1 MNAGPR
7 HRSGKATASGHGHP
21 NQRHPDGYDRPDRA
35 LLSQAYFLVPELPA
49 QGPFVLDGAEGRHAA
64 TVRRLRIGESLML
77 ADGNGGQAAAVVTA
91 VGRGELTLDV
101 APAEFRAPPA
111 VQLTLVQAV
120 PKGDRG
126 ELAVELATEAGIDS
140 VVPWSAERCV
150 ARWKTAE
157 QAAKAVGRWRG
168 TARESAKQARRP
180 YVPAVSDVAT
190 TFDVIAL
197 VEQSAAGLILHDA
210 ASVPIRSAALPESGS
225 VVLIVGPEG
234 GLTEEELTVFQAA
247 GAVSVRLGPQVLR
260 TSTAGAVALGA
271 LGVLTGRW
279 T

>member
-1 MNAGPR
+1 
-7 HRSGKATASGHGHP
+7 
-21 NQRHPDGYDRPDRA
+21 
-35 LLSQAYFLVPELPA
+35 
-49 QGPFVLDGAEGRHAA
+49 
-64 TVRRLRIGESLML
+64 
-77 ADGNGGQAAAVVTA
+77 VVTA
-91 VGRGELTLDV
+91 VGRGELSLDV
-101 APAEFRAPPA
+101 ASGQFQPPPSI
-111 VQLTLVQAV
+111 QLTLVQAV

-126 ELAVELATEAGIDS
+126 ELAVELATEAGVDS

-157 QAAKAVGRWRG
+157 QATKAVGRWRN
-168 TARESAKQARRP
+168 TAREAAKQARRP
-180 YVPAVSDVAT
+180 YVPAVTDVAST
-190 TFDVIAL
+190 AEVAAL
-197 VEQSAAGLILHDA
+197 IEQSAAVLILHDA
-210 ASVPIRSAALPESGS
+210 ASIPIRSAALPDSGS

-234 GLTEEELTVFQAA
+234 GLTEEELTVFQTA